1 MRNPFFF
8 GRWAAAALVLTAT
21 VGCSTTGRRYLDP
34 NMDFG
39 AVRSVAVMPFVN
51 LTRET
56 AAAER
61 VRDVFATMLLS
72 TGALLVV
79 PAGEVQNAIA
89 TQGVSTPATPST
101 EAVTKLGKS
110 LKVDA
115 VITGTVREYGEVRSG
130 STSANVVSISV
141 QMIETS
147 SGKLVWSAAS
157 TKGGVSMADRL
168 LGSSGTPM
176 NQVTEEA
183 VDDLIGKLF
192 D

>member
-1 MRNPFFF
+1 MRNHACF
-8 GRWAAAALVLTAT
+8 RNWAAAALVLAATA
-21 VGCSTTGRRYLDP
+21 GCSTTGRRYLDP

-51 LTRET
+51 LSRET

-72 TGALLVV
+72 TGALFVV
-79 PAGEVQNAIA
+79 PVGEVQNAIT
-89 TQGVSTPATPST
+89 TQSLQTPATPSA
-101 EAVTKLGKS
+101 EAVTKLGRI

-115 VITGTVREYGEVRSG
+115 IITGTVREYGEVRSG
-130 STSANVVSISV
+130 NTSGNVVSISV
-141 QMIETS
+141 QMIETT
-147 SGKLVWSAAS
+147 SGKLVWSASS
-157 TKGGVSMADRL
+157 TRGGVSMADRL

-192 D
+192 E

>member
-1 MRNPFFF
+1 MRTHRHLGN
-8 GRWAAAALVLTAT
+8 WIAVALVLAGTA
-21 VGCSTTGRRYLDP
+21 GCSARGRRYLDP

-39 AVRSVAVMPFVN
+39 AVRSVAVMPFAN

-72 TGALLVV
+72 TGALSVV
-79 PAGEVQNAIA
+79 PIGEVQNAIS
-89 TQGVSTPATPST
+89 TQGVATPAAPST
-101 EAVTKLGKS
+101 EAVTKLGRA

-115 VITGTVREYGEVRSG
+115 IITGTVREYGEVRSG
-130 STSANVVSISV
+130 ASSANVVSISV
-141 QMIETS
+141 QMIETT
-147 SGKLVWSAAS
+147 SGKLVWSASS
-157 TKGGVSMADRL
+157 TRGGVSMADRL

-183 VDDLIGKLF
+183 VDDLIGQLF

>member
-1 MRNPFFF
+1 MRNHSCF
-8 GRWAAAALVLTAT
+8 RKRAAAALALALAA
-21 VGCSTTGRRYLDP
+21 GCSTTGRRYLDP

-39 AVRSVAVMPFVN
+39 AVRTVAVMPFVN
-51 LTRET
+51 LTRES
-56 AAAER
+56 AAADR

-72 TGALLVV
+72 TGALFVV
-79 PAGEVQNAIA
+79 PVGEVQSAIA
-89 TQGVSTPATPST
+89 SQALQTPATPSV
-101 EAVTKLGKS
+101 EAVTKLGRI

-115 VITGTVREYGEVRSG
+115 IITGTVREYGEVRSG
-130 STSANVVSISV
+130 GTSANVVSISV
-141 QMIETS
+141 QMIETT
-147 SGKLVWSAAS
+147 SGKLVWSASS
-157 TKGGVSMADRL
+157 TRGGVSMADRL

>member
-1 MRNPFFF
+1 MRNQ
-8 GRWAAAALVLTAT
+8 RCYRSWAAVALLLAATA
-21 VGCSTTGRRYLDP
+21 GCSKTGRRYLDP

-39 AVRSVAVMPFVN
+39 AIRAVAVMPFVN

-56 AAAER
+56 AAGER

-72 TGALLVV
+72 TGALFVV

-89 TQGVSTPATPST
+89 TQGLATPATPSA
-101 EAVTKLGKS
+101 EAVTKLGRA

-130 STSANVVSISV
+130 SSSANVVSISV
-141 QMIETS
+141 QMIETT
-147 SGKLVWSAAS
+147 SGKLVWSASS

-168 LGSSGTPM
+168 LGSAGTPM

-192 D
+192 E

>member
-1 MRNPFFF
+1 MRKPTSIRNT
-8 GRWAAAALVLTAT
+8 AAAALALAAAA
-21 VGCSTTGRRYLDP
+21 GCSTSGSRYHDP

-39 AVRSVAVMPFVN
+39 SVRAVAVMPFAN
-51 LTRET
+51 LTREN

-61 VRDVFATMLLS
+61 VRDVFSTMLLG
-72 TGALLVV
+72 TGAMTVV
-79 PAGEVQNAIA
+79 PAGEVQHAIA
-89 TQGVSTPATPST
+89 SQSLTAPTAPSA
-101 EAVTKLGKS
+101 EQVTKLGRI

-115 VITGTVREYGEVRSG
+115 IITGTVREYGEVRSG
-130 STSANVVSISV
+130 STAGNAISISV
-141 QMIETS
+141 QMLETA
-147 SGKLVWSAAS
+147 SGKLVWSASS

-168 LGSSGTPM
+168 LGSAGTPM